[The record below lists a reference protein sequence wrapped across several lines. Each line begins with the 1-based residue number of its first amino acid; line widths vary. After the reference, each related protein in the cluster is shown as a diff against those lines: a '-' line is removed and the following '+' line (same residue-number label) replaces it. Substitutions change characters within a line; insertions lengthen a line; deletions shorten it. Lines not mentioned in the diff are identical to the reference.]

1 MDKVLLFVLTAG
13 VLGAAAAVSASIYF
27 LIKRKRF
34 WRRALTAAMLAELAA
49 SSGAMGLT
57 WFCILMEDFE
67 RLNQMISVVSL
78 TVAESRFWSS
88 VCGESGKS
96 GRDGGT
102 VNKTEEKQ

>member
-67 RLNQMISVVSL
+67 PDDFRCIPYRGGRVDSGHRSVGNRENL
-78 TVAESRFWSS
+78 GETVGW
-88 VCGESGKS
+88 
-96 GRDGGT
+96 
-102 VNKTEEKQ
+102 

>member
-57 WFCILMEDFE
+57 WYPLPW
-67 RLNQMISVVSL
+67 R
-78 TVAESRFWSS
+78 ESRFWSS

>member
-1 MDKVLLFVLTAG
+1 MAEG
-13 VLGAAAAVSASIYF
+13 SHSSHAS
-27 LIKRKRF
+27 
-34 WRRALTAAMLAELAA
+34 ELAA

-78 TVAESRFWSS
+78 TVAGESILVIGLW
-88 VCGESGKS
+88 ESGKS

>member
-1 MDKVLLFVLTAG
+1 MDKVLFFVLTAG

-78 TVAESRFWSS
+78 TVA
-88 VCGESGKS
+88 GESILVIGLWRIGKIWE
-96 GRDGGT
+96 RRWDG
-102 VNKTEEKQ
+102 E

>member
-67 RLNQMISVVSL
+67 RLNSVVSL
-78 TVAESRFWSS
+78 TVA
-88 VCGESGKS
+88 GESILVIGLWGIGKIWE
-96 GRDGGT
+96 RRWDG
-102 VNKTEEKQ
+102 E